1 MLYNLRF
8 LFICVSVINVL
19 TASSV
24 RATVDANSI
33 SINETFTFK
42 IEAQDVDKM
51 PSANISSL
59 LDDFTIVSGPAQQT
73 NYSWTNGKSTSTKS
87 LSWTLAPNRSGRL
100 VIPELII
107 SAGGN
112 KYRTNSIRINVK
124 KSGTVASSKELFV
137 LTEVDKDEIFMGEQV
152 TVTYKLYTRVQLGL
166 EKIDYPKSVG
176 FWQEDLSTPQPPRF
190 NRTSIKGVE
199 YQVATLYKVA
209 LFPTKTGSLEISP
222 MSVTAQVRT
231 KQKNNRR
238 SIWDDPFFNSFNNRT
253 IKKLIRTDPVKVK
266 VKSYPDGQPA
276 DFTGAVGDFN
286 IRTWVDTSEVRMNEA
301 ITLNIE
307 LRGTGNINMFSMPE
321 INFPGDMDVFPPNSS
336 FEKEK
341 LWDQYTGTILWEY
354 ILIPR
359 GAGKYQL
366 PRIQLSYLNPK
377 NGSWNKTG
385 AKPISFNVLPEE
397 DNFISN
403 TNGFTKE
410 EISLLGSDI
419 RYNTTKISDWVLRNE
434 PTISIRSFSPHILAA
449 ILFLLPIPI
458 TRFKDHRSN
467 NASIRQSNKA
477 LKKALKNLKIPE
489 EDPFIQVSRVIYVYL
504 KDRFFLSSE
513 HLDPLSVKKT
523 LKGIIELDHLDS
535 LIKIL
540 KLCDAGRYG
549 PDASDAEN
557 TILDDARNILYRLD
571 SNK

>member
-1 MLYNLRF
+1 MVNYLRPF
-8 LFICVSVINVL
+8 LIYLFLLSHMYGG
-19 TASSV
+19 SV

-33 SINETFTFK
+33 TINETFTFR
-42 IEAQDVDKM
+42 IEAQETDKM
-51 PSANISSL
+51 PSVNISSL

-73 NYSWTNGKSTSTKS
+73 NYSWTNGKSASTKS
-87 LSWTLAPNRSGRL
+87 LSWTLSPNRAGRL

-107 SAGGN
+107 STGGK
-112 KYRTNSIRINVK
+112 KYKTNPIRINVQ
-124 KSGTVASSKELFV
+124 KSGVVASAKELFV
-137 LTEVDKDEIFMGEQV
+137 LTEIDKDELYMGEQV

-176 FWQEDLSTPQPPRF
+176 FWQEDLSIPQPPRF
-190 NRTSIKGVE
+190 NRIPIKGVE

-222 MSVTAQVRT
+222 MSITAQVKT

-238 SIWDDPFFNSFNNRT
+238 SIWDDPFFSSFNNRT
-253 IKKLIRTDPVKVK
+253 VQKLIRTDVVKVN
-266 VKSYPDGQPA
+266 VNPYPEGQPA

-286 IRTWVDTSEVRMNEA
+286 IRTWVDTSEVRINEA
-301 ITLNIE
+301 VTLNVE
-307 LRGTGNINMFSMPE
+307 LRGTGNINMFSLPE

-341 LWDQYTGTILWEY
+341 LWDQYTGTMLWEY

-359 GAGKYQL
+359 GSGRYQL
-366 PRIQLSYLNPK
+366 PRIQLSFLNPK
-377 NGSWNKTG
+377 DGSWNKAG
-385 AKPISFNVLPEE
+385 AKSISLNVLPGE
-397 DNFISN
+397 DDFISS
-403 TNGFTKE
+403 TKGFTKE

-419 RYNTTKISDWVLRNE
+419 RYNTTSISNWVQRNE
-434 PTISIRSFSPHILAA
+434 PTISIRSLSSHIIAA

-458 TRFKDHRSN
+458 TRFKGHRLN
-467 NASIRQSNKA
+467 NARKRQSNKA
-477 LKKALKNLKIPE
+477 LKKALKNLTKSE
-489 EDPFIQVSRVIYVYL
+489 EDPFMQVSRVLYIYL

-513 HLDPLSVKKT
+513 HLDPLSVKRI
-523 LKGIIELDHLDS
+523 LKGIIEADHLDA

-549 PDASDAEN
+549 PDASEVQD
-557 TILDDARNILYRLD
+557 TLLDDAKNILYKLD
-571 SNK
+571 SNR

>member
-238 SIWDDPFFNSFNNRT
+238 SIWDDPFFSSFNNRT

-385 AKPISFNVLPEE
+385 AKPISFNVLPS
-397 DNFISN
+397 DDDFISS

-458 TRFKDHRSN
+458 TRFKGHRSN
-467 NASIRQSNKA
+467 NASIRQSKKA
-477 LKKALKNLKIPE
+477 LKKALKNLKSPE

-513 HLDPLSVKKT
+513 HLDPLS
-523 LKGIIELDHLDS
+523 
-535 LIKIL
+535 
-540 KLCDAGRYG
+540 
-549 PDASDAEN
+549 
-557 TILDDARNILYRLD
+557 
-571 SNK
+571 

>member
-1 MLYNLRF
+1 MVNYLRLF
-8 LFICVSVINVL
+8 LIYLFLLSHMYGG
-19 TASSV
+19 SV

-33 SINETFTFK
+33 TINETFTFR
-42 IEAQDVDKM
+42 IEAQETDKM
-51 PSANISSL
+51 PSVNISSL

-73 NYSWTNGKSTSTKS
+73 NYSWTNGKSASTKS
-87 LSWTLAPNRSGRL
+87 LSWTLSPNRAGRL

-107 SAGGN
+107 STGGK
-112 KYRTNSIRINVK
+112 KYKTNPIRINVQ
-124 KSGTVASSKELFV
+124 KSGAVASAKELFI
-137 LTEVDKDEIFMGEQV
+137 LTEIDKDELYMGEQV

-176 FWQEDLSTPQPPRF
+176 FWQEDLSIPQPPRF
-190 NRTSIKGVE
+190 NRTPIKGVE

-222 MSVTAQVRT
+222 MSITAQVRK

-238 SIWDDPFFNSFNNRT
+238 SIWDDPFFSSFNNRT
-253 IKKLIRTDPVKVK
+253 VQKLIRTDVVKVN
-266 VKSYPDGQPA
+266 VNPYPEGQPA

-286 IRTWVDTSEVRMNEA
+286 IRTWVDTSEVRINEA
-301 ITLNIE
+301 VTLNVE
-307 LRGTGNINMFSMPE
+307 LRGTGNINMFSLPE

-359 GAGKYQL
+359 GSGRYQL
-366 PRIQLSYLNPK
+366 PRIQLSFLNPK
-377 NGSWNKTG
+377 DGSWNKAG
-385 AKPISFNVLPEE
+385 AKSISLNVLPGE
-397 DNFISN
+397 DDFISS
-403 TNGFTKE
+403 TKGFTKE

-419 RYNTTKISDWVLRNE
+419 RYNTTSISNWVLRNE
-434 PTISIRSFSPHILAA
+434 PTISIRSLSSHIIAA

-458 TRFKDHRSN
+458 TRFKGHRLN
-467 NASIRQSNKA
+467 NARKRQSNKA
-477 LKKALKNLKIPE
+477 LKKALKNLTKSE
-489 EDPFIQVSRVIYVYL
+489 EDPFMQVSRVLYIYL

-513 HLDPLSVKKT
+513 HLDPLSVKRT
-523 LKGIIELDHLDS
+523 LKGIIEADHLDA

-549 PDASDAEN
+549 PEASEVQD
-557 TILDDARNILYRLD
+557 TLLDDAKNILYKLD
-571 SNK
+571 SNR

>member
-137 LTEVDKDEIFMGEQV
+137 LTEVVKDEIFLGEEV
-152 TVTYKLYTRVQLGL
+152 TVTYKLYTSVQLGL

-238 SIWDDPFFNSFNNRT
+238 SIWDDPFFSSFNNRT

-266 VKSYPDGQPA
+266 VKSYPDSQPA

-385 AKPISFNVLPEE
+385 AKPISFNVLPGE

-458 TRFKDHRSN
+458 MRFKGHRSN
-467 NASIRQSNKA
+467 NASIRQSKKA
-477 LKKALKNLKIPE
+477 LKKALKNLKSPE

-535 LIKIL
+535 LIRIL

>member
-1 MLYNLRF
+1 MVNYLRSF
-8 LFICVSVINVL
+8 LIYLFLLSHM
-19 TASSV
+19 SGGSV

-33 SINETFTFK
+33 TINETFTFR
-42 IEAQDVDKM
+42 IEAQETDKI
-51 PSANISSL
+51 PSVNISSL

-87 LSWTLAPNRSGRL
+87 LSWTLAPNRAGRL

-107 SAGGN
+107 STGGK
-112 KYRTNSIRINVK
+112 KYKTNPIRINVQ
-124 KSGTVASSKELFV
+124 KSGVVASAKELFV
-137 LTEVDKDEIFMGEQV
+137 LTEIDKDELYMGEQV

-176 FWQEDLSTPQPPRF
+176 FWQEDLSIPQPPRF
-190 NRTSIKGVE
+190 NRIPIKGVE

-222 MSVTAQVRT
+222 MSITAQVRK

-238 SIWDDPFFNSFNNRT
+238 SIWDDPFFSSFNNRT
-253 IKKLIRTDPVKVK
+253 VQKLIRTDVVKVN
-266 VKSYPDGQPA
+266 VNPYPEGQPA

-286 IRTWVDTSEVRMNEA
+286 IRTWVDTSEVRINEA
-301 ITLNIE
+301 VTLNVE
-307 LRGTGNINMFSMPE
+307 LRGTGNINMFSLPE

-341 LWDQYTGTILWEY
+341 LWDQYTGTMLWEY

-359 GAGKYQL
+359 GSGRYQL
-366 PRIQLSYLNPK
+366 PRIQLSFLNPK
-377 NGSWNKTG
+377 DGSWNKAE
-385 AKPISFNVLPEE
+385 AKSISLNVLPGE
-397 DNFISN
+397 DDFISS
-403 TNGFTKE
+403 TKGFTKE

-419 RYNTTKISDWVLRNE
+419 RYNTTSISNWVLRNE
-434 PTISIRSFSPHILAA
+434 PTISIRSLSSHIIAA

-458 TRFKDHRSN
+458 TRFKGHRLN
-467 NASIRQSNKA
+467 NARKRQSNKA
-477 LKKALKNLKIPE
+477 LKKALKNLTKSE
-489 EDPFIQVSRVIYVYL
+489 EDPFMQVSRVLYIYL

-513 HLDPLSVKKT
+513 HLDPLSVKRT
-523 LKGIIELDHLDS
+523 LKGIIEADHLDA

-549 PDASDAEN
+549 PDASEVQD
-557 TILDDARNILYRLD
+557 TLLDDAKNILYKLD
-571 SNK
+571 SNR

>member
-489 EDPFIQVSRVIYVYL
+489 KDPFIQVSRVIYVYL

>member
-1 MLYNLRF
+1 MVNYLRSF
-8 LFICVSVINVL
+8 LIYLFLLSHM
-19 TASSV
+19 SGGSV

-33 SINETFTFK
+33 TINETFTFR
-42 IEAQDVDKM
+42 IEAQETDKI
-51 PSANISSL
+51 PSVNISSL

-87 LSWTLAPNRSGRL
+87 LSWTLAPNRAGRL

-107 SAGGN
+107 STGGK
-112 KYRTNSIRINVK
+112 KYKTNPIRINVQ
-124 KSGTVASSKELFV
+124 KSGAVTSAKELFV
-137 LTEVDKDEIFMGEQV
+137 LTEIDKDELYMGEQV

-176 FWQEDLSTPQPPRF
+176 FWQEDLSIPQPPRF

-222 MSVTAQVRT
+222 MSITAQVKT

-238 SIWDDPFFNSFNNRT
+238 SIWDDPFFSSFNNRT
-253 IKKLIRTDPVKVK
+253 VQKLIRTDVVKVN
-266 VKSYPDGQPA
+266 VNPYPEGQPA

-286 IRTWVDTSEVRMNEA
+286 IRTWVDTSEVRINEA
-301 ITLNIE
+301 VTLNVE
-307 LRGTGNINMFSMPE
+307 LRGTGNINMFSLPE
-321 INFPGDMDVFPPNSS
+321 ISFPGDMDVFPPNSS

-341 LWDQYTGTILWEY
+341 LWDQYTGTMLWEY

-359 GAGKYQL
+359 GSGRYQL
-366 PRIQLSYLNPK
+366 PRIQLSFLNPK
-377 NGSWNKTG
+377 NGSWNKVG
-385 AKPISFNVLPEE
+385 AKSISLNVLPGE
-397 DNFISN
+397 DDFISS
-403 TNGFTKE
+403 TKGFTKE

-419 RYNTTKISDWVLRNE
+419 RYNTTSISNWVLRNE
-434 PTISIRSFSPHILAA
+434 PTISIRSLSSHIIAA

-458 TRFKDHRSN
+458 TRFKGHRLN
-467 NASIRQSNKA
+467 NARKRQSNKA
-477 LKKALKNLKIPE
+477 LKKALKNLIKPE
-489 EDPFIQVSRVIYVYL
+489 EDPFMQVSRVLYIYL

-513 HLDPLSVKKT
+513 HLDPLSVKRA
-523 LKGIIELDHLDS
+523 LKGIIEADHLDA

-549 PDASDAEN
+549 PDASEVQD
-557 TILDDARNILYRLD
+557 TLLDDAKNILYKLD
-571 SNK
+571 SNR

>member
-1 MLYNLRF
+1 MVNYLRLF
-8 LFICVSVINVL
+8 LIYLFLLSHMYGG
-19 TASSV
+19 SV

-33 SINETFTFK
+33 TINETFTFR
-42 IEAQDVDKM
+42 IEAQETDKM
-51 PSANISSL
+51 PSVNISSL

-73 NYSWTNGKSTSTKS
+73 NYSWTNGKSASTKS
-87 LSWTLAPNRSGRL
+87 LSWTLSPNRAGRL

-107 SAGGN
+107 STGGK
-112 KYRTNSIRINVK
+112 KYKTNPIRINVQ
-124 KSGTVASSKELFV
+124 KSGVVASAKELFV
-137 LTEVDKDEIFMGEQV
+137 LTEIDKDELYMGEQV

-176 FWQEDLSTPQPPRF
+176 FWQEDLSIPQPPRF
-190 NRTSIKGVE
+190 NRIPIKGVE

-222 MSVTAQVRT
+222 MSITAQVRK

-238 SIWDDPFFNSFNNRT
+238 SIWDDPFFSSFNNRT
-253 IKKLIRTDPVKVK
+253 VQKLIRTDVVKVN
-266 VKSYPDGQPA
+266 VNPYPEGQPA

-286 IRTWVDTSEVRMNEA
+286 IRTWVDTSEVRINEA
-301 ITLNIE
+301 VTLNVE
-307 LRGTGNINMFSMPE
+307 LRGTGNINMFSLPE

-359 GAGKYQL
+359 GSGRYQL
-366 PRIQLSYLNPK
+366 PRIQLSFLNPK
-377 NGSWNKTG
+377 DGSWNKAG
-385 AKPISFNVLPEE
+385 AKSISLNVLPGE
-397 DNFISN
+397 DDFISS
-403 TNGFTKE
+403 TKGFTKE

-419 RYNTTKISDWVLRNE
+419 RYNTTSISNWVLRNE
-434 PTISIRSFSPHILAA
+434 PTISIRSLSSHIIAA

-458 TRFKDHRSN
+458 TRFKGHRLN
-467 NASIRQSNKA
+467 NARKRQSNKA
-477 LKKALKNLKIPE
+477 LKKALKNLTKSE
-489 EDPFIQVSRVIYVYL
+489 EDPFMQVSRVLYIYL

-513 HLDPLSVKKT
+513 HLDPLSVKRT
-523 LKGIIELDHLDS
+523 LKGIIEADHLDA

-549 PDASDAEN
+549 PEASEVQD
-557 TILDDARNILYRLD
+557 TLLDDAKNILYKLD
-571 SNK
+571 SNR

>member
-166 EKIDYPKSVG
+166 EKIDYPKSVF
-176 FWQEDLSTPQPPRF
+176 FWLDELSTPQPPRF

-238 SIWDDPFFNSFNNRT
+238 SIWDDPFFSSFNNRT

-385 AKPISFNVLPEE
+385 AKPISFNVLPGE

-419 RYNTTKISDWVLRNE
+419 RYNTTKILDWVLRSE

-458 TRFKDHRSN
+458 ARFKGHRSN
-467 NASIRQSNKA
+467 NVSIRQSKKA

-489 EDPFIQVSRVIYVYL
+489 EDPFIQVSKVIYVYL

-523 LKGIIELDHLDS
+523 LKGIIELEHLDS
-535 LIKIL
+535 LIRIL

>member
-1 MLYNLRF
+1 MVNYLRLF
-8 LFICVSVINVL
+8 LIYLFLLSHMYGG
-19 TASSV
+19 SV

-33 SINETFTFK
+33 TINETFTFR
-42 IEAQDVDKM
+42 IEAQETDKM
-51 PSANISSL
+51 PSVNISSL

-73 NYSWTNGKSTSTKS
+73 NYSWTNGKSASTKS
-87 LSWTLAPNRSGRL
+87 LSWTLSPNRAGRL

-107 SAGGN
+107 STGGK
-112 KYRTNSIRINVK
+112 KYKTNPIRINVQ
-124 KSGTVASSKELFV
+124 KSGAVASAKELFI
-137 LTEVDKDEIFMGEQV
+137 LTEIDKDELYMGEQV

-176 FWQEDLSTPQPPRF
+176 FWQEDLSIPQPPRF
-190 NRTSIKGVE
+190 NRIPIKGVE

-222 MSVTAQVRT
+222 MSITAQVRK

-238 SIWDDPFFNSFNNRT
+238 SIWDDPFFSSFNNRT
-253 IKKLIRTDPVKVK
+253 VQKLIRTDVVKVN
-266 VKSYPDGQPA
+266 VNPYPEGQPA

-286 IRTWVDTSEVRMNEA
+286 IRTWVDTSEVRINEA
-301 ITLNIE
+301 VTLNVE
-307 LRGTGNINMFSMPE
+307 LRGTGNINMFSLPE

-341 LWDQYTGTILWEY
+341 LWDQYTGTMLWEY

-359 GAGKYQL
+359 GSGRYQL
-366 PRIQLSYLNPK
+366 PRIQLSFLNPK
-377 NGSWNKTG
+377 DGSWNKAG
-385 AKPISFNVLPEE
+385 AKSISLNVLPGE
-397 DNFISN
+397 DDFISS
-403 TNGFTKE
+403 TKGFTKE

-419 RYNTTKISDWVLRNE
+419 RYNTTSISNWVLRNE
-434 PTISIRSFSPHILAA
+434 PTISIRSLSSHIIAA

-458 TRFKDHRSN
+458 TRFKGHRLN
-467 NASIRQSNKA
+467 NARKRQSNKA
-477 LKKALKNLKIPE
+477 LKKALKNLTKSE
-489 EDPFIQVSRVIYVYL
+489 EDPFMQVSRVLYIYL

-513 HLDPLSVKKT
+513 HLDPLSVKRT
-523 LKGIIELDHLDS
+523 LKGIIEADHLDA

-549 PDASDAEN
+549 PEASEVQD
-557 TILDDARNILYRLD
+557 TLLDDAKNILYKLD
-571 SNK
+571 SNR

>member
-176 FWQEDLSTPQPPRF
+176 FWQEDLSTPQPHRF

-385 AKPISFNVLPEE
+385 AKPISFNVLPS
-397 DNFISN
+397 DDDFISS

-458 TRFKDHRSN
+458 TRFKGHRSN
-467 NASIRQSNKA
+467 NASIRQSKKA
-477 LKKALKNLKIPE
+477 LKKALKNLKSPE

-535 LIKIL
+535 LIRIL

>member
-1 MLYNLRF
+1 MVNYLRSF
-8 LFICVSVINVL
+8 LIYLFLLSHM
-19 TASSV
+19 SGGSV

-33 SINETFTFK
+33 TINETFTFR
-42 IEAQDVDKM
+42 IEAQETDKI
-51 PSANISSL
+51 PSVNISSL

-87 LSWTLAPNRSGRL
+87 LSWTLAPNRAGRL

-107 SAGGN
+107 STGGK
-112 KYRTNSIRINVK
+112 KYKTNPIRINVQ
-124 KSGTVASSKELFV
+124 KSGAVTSAKELFV
-137 LTEVDKDEIFMGEQV
+137 LTEIDKDELYMGEQV

-176 FWQEDLSTPQPPRF
+176 FWQEDLSIPQPPRF

-222 MSVTAQVRT
+222 MSIRAQVKT

-238 SIWDDPFFNSFNNRT
+238 SIWDDPFFSSFNNRT
-253 IKKLIRTDPVKVK
+253 VQKLIRTDVVKVN
-266 VKSYPDGQPA
+266 VNPYPEGQPA

-286 IRTWVDTSEVRMNEA
+286 IRTWVDTSQVRINEA
-301 ITLNIE
+301 VTLNVE
-307 LRGTGNINMFSMPE
+307 LRGTGNINMFSLPE

-341 LWDQYTGTILWEY
+341 LWDQYTGTMLWEY

-359 GAGKYQL
+359 GSGRYQL
-366 PRIQLSYLNPK
+366 PRIQLSFLNPK
-377 NGSWNKTG
+377 DGSWNKAG
-385 AKPISFNVLPEE
+385 AKSISLNVLPGE
-397 DNFISN
+397 DDFISS
-403 TNGFTKE
+403 TKGFTKE

-419 RYNTTKISDWVLRNE
+419 RYNTTSISNWVLRNE
-434 PTISIRSFSPHILAA
+434 PTISIRSLSSHIIAA

-458 TRFKDHRSN
+458 TRFKGHRLN
-467 NASIRQSNKA
+467 NARKRQSNKA
-477 LKKALKNLKIPE
+477 LKKALKNLIKPE
-489 EDPFIQVSRVIYVYL
+489 EDPFMQVSRVLYIYL

-513 HLDPLSVKKT
+513 HLDPLSVKRA
-523 LKGIIELDHLDS
+523 LKGIIEADHLDA

-549 PDASDAEN
+549 PDASEVQD
-557 TILDDARNILYRLD
+557 TLLDDAKNILYKLD
-571 SNK
+571 SNR

>member
-385 AKPISFNVLPEE
+385 TKPISFNVLPGE

-410 EISLLGSDI
+410 EISLLGRDI
-419 RYNTTKISDWVLRNE
+419 RYNTTKILDWV
-434 PTISIRSFSPHILAA
+434 
-449 ILFLLPIPI
+449 
-458 TRFKDHRSN
+458 
-467 NASIRQSNKA
+467 
-477 LKKALKNLKIPE
+477 
-489 EDPFIQVSRVIYVYL
+489 
-504 KDRFFLSSE
+504 
-513 HLDPLSVKKT
+513 
-523 LKGIIELDHLDS
+523 
-535 LIKIL
+535 
-540 KLCDAGRYG
+540 
-549 PDASDAEN
+549 
-557 TILDDARNILYRLD
+557 
-571 SNK
+571 

>member
-523 LKGIIELDHLDS
+523 LKGIIELEHLDS
-535 LIKIL
+535 LIRIL

>member
-1 MLYNLRF
+1 MVNYLRSLLIYLF
-8 LFICVSVINVL
+8 LLSHM
-19 TASSV
+19 SGGSV

-33 SINETFTFK
+33 TINETFTFR
-42 IEAQDVDKM
+42 IEAQETDKI
-51 PSANISSL
+51 PSVNISSL

-87 LSWTLAPNRSGRL
+87 LSWTLAPNRAGRL

-107 SAGGN
+107 STGGK
-112 KYRTNSIRINVK
+112 KYKTNPIRINVQ
-124 KSGTVASSKELFV
+124 KSGAVTSAKELFV
-137 LTEVDKDEIFMGEQV
+137 LTEIDKDELYMGEQV

-176 FWQEDLSTPQPPRF
+176 FWQEDLSIPQPPRF

-222 MSVTAQVRT
+222 MSITAQVKT

-238 SIWDDPFFNSFNNRT
+238 SIWDDPFFSSFNNRT
-253 IKKLIRTDPVKVK
+253 VQKLIRTDVVKVN
-266 VKSYPDGQPA
+266 VNPYPEGQPA

-286 IRTWVDTSEVRMNEA
+286 IRTWVDTSQVRINEA
-301 ITLNIE
+301 VTLNVE
-307 LRGTGNINMFSMPE
+307 LRGTGNINMFSLPE

-341 LWDQYTGTILWEY
+341 LWDQYTGTMLWEY

-359 GAGKYQL
+359 GSGRYQL
-366 PRIQLSYLNPK
+366 PRIQLSFLNPK
-377 NGSWNKTG
+377 DGSWNKTG
-385 AKPISFNVLPEE
+385 AKSISLNVLPGE
-397 DNFISN
+397 DDFISS
-403 TNGFTKE
+403 TKGFTKE

-419 RYNTTKISDWVLRNE
+419 RYNTTSISNWVLRNE
-434 PTISIRSFSPHILAA
+434 PTISIRSLSSHIIAA

-458 TRFKDHRSN
+458 TRFKGHRLN
-467 NASIRQSNKA
+467 NARKRQSNKA
-477 LKKALKNLKIPE
+477 LKKALKNLIKPE
-489 EDPFIQVSRVIYVYL
+489 EDPFMQVSRVLYIYL

-513 HLDPLSVKKT
+513 HLDPLSVKRA
-523 LKGIIELDHLDS
+523 LKGIIEADHLDA

-549 PDASDAEN
+549 PDASEVQD
-557 TILDDARNILYRLD
+557 TLLDDAKNILYKLD
-571 SNK
+571 SNR

>member
-1 MLYNLRF
+1 MVNYLRSF
-8 LFICVSVINVL
+8 LIYLFLLSHM
-19 TASSV
+19 SGGSV

-33 SINETFTFK
+33 TINETFTFR
-42 IEAQDVDKM
+42 IEAQETDKI
-51 PSANISSL
+51 PSVNISSL

-87 LSWTLAPNRSGRL
+87 LSWTLAPNRAGRL

-107 SAGGN
+107 STGGK
-112 KYRTNSIRINVK
+112 KYKTNPIRINVQ
-124 KSGTVASSKELFV
+124 KSGAVTSAKELFV
-137 LTEVDKDEIFMGEQV
+137 LTEIDKDELYMGEQV

-176 FWQEDLSTPQPPRF
+176 FWQEDLSIPQPPRF

-222 MSVTAQVRT
+222 MSITAQVRK

-238 SIWDDPFFNSFNNRT
+238 SIWDDPFFSSFNNRT
-253 IKKLIRTDPVKVK
+253 VQKLIRTDVVKVN
-266 VKSYPDGQPA
+266 VNPYPEGQPA

-286 IRTWVDTSEVRMNEA
+286 IRTWVDTSEVRINEA
-301 ITLNIE
+301 VTLNVE
-307 LRGTGNINMFSMPE
+307 LRGTGNINMFSLPE
-321 INFPGDMDVFPPNSS
+321 ISFPGDMDVFPPNSS

-341 LWDQYTGTILWEY
+341 LWDQYTGTMLWEY

-359 GAGKYQL
+359 GSGRYQL
-366 PRIQLSYLNPK
+366 PRIQLSFLNPK
-377 NGSWNKTG
+377 DGSWNKAG
-385 AKPISFNVLPEE
+385 AKSISLNVLPGK
-397 DNFISN
+397 DDFISS
-403 TNGFTKE
+403 TKGFTKE

-419 RYNTTKISDWVLRNE
+419 RYNTTSISNWVLRNE
-434 PTISIRSFSPHILAA
+434 PTISIRSLSSHIIAA

-458 TRFKDHRSN
+458 TRFKGHRLN
-467 NASIRQSNKA
+467 NARKRQSNKA
-477 LKKALKNLKIPE
+477 LKKALKNLIKPE
-489 EDPFIQVSRVIYVYL
+489 EDPFMQVSRVLYIYL

-513 HLDPLSVKKT
+513 HLDPLSVKRT
-523 LKGIIELDHLDS
+523 LKGIIEADHLDA

-549 PDASDAEN
+549 PDASEVQD
-557 TILDDARNILYRLD
+557 TLLDDAKNILYKLD
-571 SNK
+571 SNR

>member
-1 MLYNLRF
+1 MVNYLRSF
-8 LFICVSVINVL
+8 LIYLFLLSHM
-19 TASSV
+19 SGGSV

-33 SINETFTFK
+33 TINETFTFR
-42 IEAQDVDKM
+42 IEAQETDKI
-51 PSANISSL
+51 PSVNISSL

-87 LSWTLAPNRSGRL
+87 LSWTLAPNRAGRL

-107 SAGGN
+107 STGGK
-112 KYRTNSIRINVK
+112 KYKTNPIRINVQ
-124 KSGTVASSKELFV
+124 KSGAVTSAKELFV
-137 LTEVDKDEIFMGEQV
+137 LTEIDKDELYMGEQV

-176 FWQEDLSTPQPPRF
+176 FWQEDLSIPQPPRF

-222 MSVTAQVRT
+222 MSITAQVKT

-238 SIWDDPFFNSFNNRT
+238 SIWDDPFFSSFNNRT
-253 IKKLIRTDPVKVK
+253 VQKLIRTDVVKVN
-266 VKSYPDGQPA
+266 VNPYPEGQPA

-286 IRTWVDTSEVRMNEA
+286 IRTWVDTSEVRINEA
-301 ITLNIE
+301 VTLNVE
-307 LRGTGNINMFSMPE
+307 LRGTGNINMFSLPE
-321 INFPGDMDVFPPNSS
+321 ISFPGDMDVFPPNSS

-341 LWDQYTGTILWEY
+341 LWDQYTGTMLWEY

-359 GAGKYQL
+359 GSGRYQL
-366 PRIQLSYLNPK
+366 PRIQLSFLNPK
-377 NGSWNKTG
+377 DGSWNKAG
-385 AKPISFNVLPEE
+385 AKSISLNVLPGE
-397 DNFISN
+397 DDFISS
-403 TNGFTKE
+403 TKGFTKE

-419 RYNTTKISDWVLRNE
+419 RYNTTSISNWVLRNE
-434 PTISIRSFSPHILAA
+434 PTISIRSLSSHIIAA

-458 TRFKDHRSN
+458 TRFKGHRLN
-467 NASIRQSNKA
+467 NARKRQSNKA
-477 LKKALKNLKIPE
+477 LKKALKNLIKPE
-489 EDPFIQVSRVIYVYL
+489 EDPFMQVSRVLYIYL

-513 HLDPLSVKKT
+513 HLDPLSVKRA
-523 LKGIIELDHLDS
+523 LKGIIEADHLDA

-549 PDASDAEN
+549 PDASEVQD
-557 TILDDARNILYRLD
+557 TLLDDAKNILYKLD
-571 SNK
+571 SNR

>member
-1 MLYNLRF
+1 MVNYLRF
-8 LFICVSVINVL
+8 FLIYLFLLSHM
-19 TASSV
+19 SGGSV

-33 SINETFTFK
+33 TINETFTFR
-42 IEAQDVDKM
+42 IEAQETDKI
-51 PSANISSL
+51 PSVNISSL

-87 LSWTLAPNRSGRL
+87 LSWTLAPNRAGRL

-107 SAGGN
+107 STGGK
-112 KYRTNSIRINVK
+112 KYKTNPIRINVQ
-124 KSGTVASSKELFV
+124 KSGAVTSAKELFV
-137 LTEVDKDEIFMGEQV
+137 LTEIDKDELYMGEQV

-176 FWQEDLSTPQPPRF
+176 FWQEDLSIPQPPRF
-190 NRTSIKGVE
+190 NRISIKGVE

-222 MSVTAQVRT
+222 MSITAQVRK

-238 SIWDDPFFNSFNNRT
+238 SIWDDPFFSSFNNRT
-253 IKKLIRTDPVKVK
+253 VQKLIRTDVVKVN
-266 VKSYPDGQPA
+266 VNPYPEGQPA

-286 IRTWVDTSEVRMNEA
+286 IRTWVDTSEVRINEA
-301 ITLNIE
+301 VTLNVE
-307 LRGTGNINMFSMPE
+307 LRGTGNINMFSLPE
-321 INFPGDMDVFPPNSS
+321 ISFPGDMDVFPPNSS

-341 LWDQYTGTILWEY
+341 LWDQYTGTMLWEY

-359 GAGKYQL
+359 GSGRYQL
-366 PRIQLSYLNPK
+366 PRIQLSFLNPK
-377 NGSWNKTG
+377 DGSWNKAG
-385 AKPISFNVLPEE
+385 AKSISLNVLPGE
-397 DNFISN
+397 DDFISS
-403 TNGFTKE
+403 TKGFTKE

-419 RYNTTKISDWVLRNE
+419 RYNTTSISNWVLRNE
-434 PTISIRSFSPHILAA
+434 PTISIRSLSSHIIAA

-458 TRFKDHRSN
+458 TRFKGHRLN
-467 NASIRQSNKA
+467 NARKRQSNKA
-477 LKKALKNLKIPE
+477 LKKALKNLTKSE
-489 EDPFIQVSRVIYVYL
+489 EDPFMQVSRVLYIYL

-513 HLDPLSVKKT
+513 HLDPLSVKRT
-523 LKGIIELDHLDS
+523 LKGIIEADHLDA

-549 PDASDAEN
+549 PEASEVQD
-557 TILDDARNILYRLD
+557 TLLDDAKNILYKLD
-571 SNK
+571 SNR

>member
-321 INFPGDMDVFPPNSS
+321 INFPGNMDVFPPNSS

-385 AKPISFNVLPEE
+385 AKPISFNVLPGE

-419 RYNTTKISDWVLRNE
+419 RYNTTKILDWVLRSE

-458 TRFKDHRSN
+458 ARFKGHRSN
-467 NASIRQSNKA
+467 NVSIRQSKKA
-477 LKKALKNLKIPE
+477 LKKALKNLKISE
-489 EDPFIQVSRVIYVYL
+489 EDPFIQVSKVIYVYL

-523 LKGIIELDHLDS
+523 LKGIIELEHLDS
-535 LIKIL
+535 LIRIL

-549 PDASDAEN
+549 LDASDAEN

>member
-1 MLYNLRF
+1 MVNYLRSF
-8 LFICVSVINVL
+8 LIYLFLLSHM
-19 TASSV
+19 SGGSV

-33 SINETFTFK
+33 TINETFTFR
-42 IEAQDVDKM
+42 IEAQETDKI
-51 PSANISSL
+51 PSVNISSL

-87 LSWTLAPNRSGRL
+87 LSWTLAPNRAGRL

-107 SAGGN
+107 STGGK
-112 KYRTNSIRINVK
+112 KYKTNPIRINVQ
-124 KSGTVASSKELFV
+124 KSGAVTSAKELFV
-137 LTEVDKDEIFMGEQV
+137 LTEIDKDELYMGEQV

-176 FWQEDLSTPQPPRF
+176 FWQEDLSIPQPPRF

-222 MSVTAQVRT
+222 MSITAQVKT

-238 SIWDDPFFNSFNNRT
+238 SIWDDPFFSSFNNRT
-253 IKKLIRTDPVKVK
+253 VQKLIRTDVVKVN
-266 VKSYPDGQPA
+266 VNPYPEGQPA

-286 IRTWVDTSEVRMNEA
+286 IRTWVDTSQVRINEA
-301 ITLNIE
+301 VTLNVE
-307 LRGTGNINMFSMPE
+307 LRGTGNINMFSLPE

-341 LWDQYTGTILWEY
+341 LWDQYTGTMLWEY

-359 GAGKYQL
+359 GSGRYQL
-366 PRIQLSYLNPK
+366 PRIQLSFLNPK
-377 NGSWNKTG
+377 DGSWNKAG
-385 AKPISFNVLPEE
+385 AKSISLNVLPGK
-397 DNFISN
+397 DDFISS
-403 TNGFTKE
+403 TKGFTKE

-419 RYNTTKISDWVLRNE
+419 RYNTTSISNWVLRNE
-434 PTISIRSFSPHILAA
+434 PTISIRSLSSHIIAA

-458 TRFKDHRSN
+458 TRFKGHRLN
-467 NASIRQSNKA
+467 NARKRQSNKA
-477 LKKALKNLKIPE
+477 LKKALKNLIKPE
-489 EDPFIQVSRVIYVYL
+489 EDPFMQVSRVLYIYL

-513 HLDPLSVKKT
+513 HLDPLSVKRT
-523 LKGIIELDHLDS
+523 LKGIIEADHLDA

-549 PDASDAEN
+549 PDASEVQD
-557 TILDDARNILYRLD
+557 TLLDDAKNILYKLD
-571 SNK
+571 SNR

>member
-8 LFICVSVINVL
+8 LFILLSVINVL

-238 SIWDDPFFNSFNNRT
+238 SIWDDPFFSSFNNRT

-266 VKSYPDGQPA
+266 VKSYPEGQPA

-385 AKPISFNVLPEE
+385 AKPISFNVLPGE
-397 DNFISN
+397 DDFISS

-458 TRFKDHRSN
+458 TRFKGHRSN
-467 NASIRQSNKA
+467 NASIRQSKKA
-477 LKKALKNLKIPE
+477 LKKALKNLKSPE
-489 EDPFIQVSRVIYVYL
+489 EDPFIQVSRVIYIYL

-523 LKGIIELDHLDS
+523 LKGIIELDNLDS
-535 LIKIL
+535 LIRIL

>member
-1 MLYNLRF
+1 MFNQLKF
-8 LFICVSVINVL
+8 LFIYLFLINFII
-19 TASSV
+19 AASV

-33 SINETFTFK
+33 SINETFTFR
-42 IEAQDVDKM
+42 IEAEDTDNI
-51 PSANISSL
+51 PSVNISSL

-87 LSWTLAPNRSGRL
+87 LSWTLAPNRAGRL
-100 VIPELII
+100 VIPKLII
-107 SAGGN
+107 IAGGN
-112 KYRTNSIRINVK
+112 KYITNSIRIDVK

-137 LTEVDKDEIFMGEQV
+137 LTEIDKDEIYMGEQV

-176 FWQEDLSTPQPPRF
+176 FWQEDLSIPKPPRF
-190 NRTSIKGVE
+190 NRTSIKGIE

-209 LFPTKTGSLEISP
+209 LFPTRTGNLEISA
-222 MSVTAQVRT
+222 MGVTAQVRT

-238 SIWDDPFFNSFNNRT
+238 SIWDDPFFSSFNNRT
-253 IKKLIRTDPVKVK
+253 VKKLIRTDAVKVK
-266 VKSYPDGQPA
+266 VKPYPEGQPA

-286 IRTWVDTSEVRMNEA
+286 IRTWVDTSEIRINDAV
-301 ITLNIE
+301 TFNIE

-321 INFPGDMDVFPPNSS
+321 INFPGKMDVFPPNSS

-359 GAGKYQL
+359 NVGKYQL
-366 PRIQLSYLNPK
+366 PRIQLSFLNPK
-377 NGSWNKTG
+377 SGSWNEIV
-385 AKPISFNVLPEE
+385 ANPISLNALPSK
-397 DNFISN
+397 DDFISS
-403 TNGFTKE
+403 TKGFTKE

-419 RYNTTKISDWVLRNE
+419 RYNTTKISNWVLRNE
-434 PTISIRSFSPHILAA
+434 PTISIRSLSSHIIAA

-458 TRFKDHRSN
+458 TRFKGHRLN
-467 NASIRQSNKA
+467 NVRKRQSNKA
-477 LKKALKNLKIPE
+477 LSKALKNLKKSE
-489 EDPFIQVSRVIYVYL
+489 QDPFMQVSRVIYVYL

-513 HLDPLSVKKT
+513 HLDPLSVKQT
-523 LKGIIELDHLDS
+523 LQGIIKSDHLDT
-535 LIKIL
+535 LIRIL

-549 PDASDAEN
+549 SEASEVKG
-557 TILDDARNILYRLD
+557 TILDDARNVLYRLD
-571 SNK
+571 SNR

>member
-1 MLYNLRF
+1 MVNYLRSFFIYLF
-8 LFICVSVINVL
+8 LLSHM
-19 TASSV
+19 SGGSV

-33 SINETFTFK
+33 TINETFTFR
-42 IEAQDVDKM
+42 IEAQETDKI
-51 PSANISSL
+51 PSVNISSL

-87 LSWTLAPNRSGRL
+87 LSWTLAPNRAGRL

-107 SAGGN
+107 STGGK
-112 KYRTNSIRINVK
+112 KYKTNPIRINVQ
-124 KSGTVASSKELFV
+124 KSGAVTSAKELFV
-137 LTEVDKDEIFMGEQV
+137 LTEIDKDELYMGEQV

-176 FWQEDLSTPQPPRF
+176 FWQEDLSIPQPPRF

-222 MSVTAQVRT
+222 MSITAQVKT

-238 SIWDDPFFNSFNNRT
+238 SIWDDPFFSSFNNRT
-253 IKKLIRTDPVKVK
+253 VQKLIRTDVVKVN
-266 VKSYPDGQPA
+266 VNPYPEGQPA

-286 IRTWVDTSEVRMNEA
+286 IRTWVDTSEVRINEA
-301 ITLNIE
+301 VTLNVE
-307 LRGTGNINMFSMPE
+307 LRGTGNINMFSLPE
-321 INFPGDMDVFPPNSS
+321 ISFPGDMDVFPPNSS

-341 LWDQYTGTILWEY
+341 LWDQYTGTMLWEY

-359 GAGKYQL
+359 GSGRYQL
-366 PRIQLSYLNPK
+366 PRIQLSFLNPK
-377 NGSWNKTG
+377 DGSWNKAG
-385 AKPISFNVLPEE
+385 AKSISLNVLPGE
-397 DNFISN
+397 DDFISS
-403 TNGFTKE
+403 TKGFTKE

-419 RYNTTKISDWVLRNE
+419 RYNTTSISNWVLRNE
-434 PTISIRSFSPHILAA
+434 PTISIRSLSSHIIAA

-458 TRFKDHRSN
+458 TRFKGHRLN
-467 NASIRQSNKA
+467 NARKRQSNKA
-477 LKKALKNLKIPE
+477 LKKALKNLIKPE
-489 EDPFIQVSRVIYVYL
+489 EDPFMQVSRVLYIYL

-513 HLDPLSVKKT
+513 HLDPLSVKRA
-523 LKGIIELDHLDS
+523 LKGIIEADHLDA

-549 PDASDAEN
+549 PDASEVQD
-557 TILDDARNILYRLD
+557 TLLDDAKNILYKLD
-571 SNK
+571 SNR